1 MTPQDH
7 NRTLGILHAVI
18 GALVM
23 VGFIIAAVS
32 EARRHP
38 SEVMAR
44 LGWVL
49 YLLPLMLLQLL
60 TAYGIFTVRRWGRT
74 LALLLSVVYVWVFPL
89 GTLLA
94 VYTYWFLIGGEGKRL
109 YSRRWEQG

>member
-7 NRTLGILHAVI
+7 NRALGILHAVI
-18 GALVM
+18 GTFVL
-23 VGFIIAAVS
+23 VGFIVASVS

-38 SEVMAR
+38 SEVIAR

-49 YLLPLMLLQLL
+49 YILPLALLQLL
-60 TAYGIFTVRRWGRT
+60 TAYGILTLRRWGRAF
-74 LALLLSVVYVWVFPL
+74 ALLFSVLYVWLFPL

-94 VYTYWFLIGGEGKRL
+94 VYTYWFLIGGEGEAL
-109 YSRRWEQG
+109 